1 MSTGIDT
8 HVSEAS
14 EGAEN
19 PSENATSVEITMIM
33 CGPMVGISGGDQHAL
48 RFVAEYDHERPR
60 TVRLIAPP
68 AVAQHLPETAARSI
82 LPLRTP
88 LDFAIRSLPVYA
100 VVVVIRMLLTAIRV
114 PRSSITI
121 ASTHFFH
128 DVIPCLVAKKRH
140 GSAIAVFIYHL
151 IEDMGRERSL
161 RSAVSQAAERF
172 SLSLLRRYADV
183 IFVDNAEVE
192 SSLARKSFAPARIK
206 MTGNA
211 FDPLIPLPP
220 RTRSAHPSV
229 VFCGRFVEEKGIWVM
244 LELARELSGSIPEA
258 TVEMIGDGPLH
269 EEFSR
274 RLDASGLTNIKL
286 HGFVSEEEKWALLRR
301 AALFAA
307 PSREEGWGI
316 AVGEALTAGVPVL
329 AYDLPAYEYLG
340 DLIKRVSTGDE
351 KRFVQETTA
360 LLADRDRL
368 DEITSTLTETDGRL
382 PRWSDI
388 LKPEFEA
395 LREFIPS
402 GR

>member
-1 MSTGIDT
+1 M
-8 HVSEAS
+8 V
-14 EGAEN
+14 
-19 PSENATSVEITMIM
+19 M

-68 AVAQHLPETAARSI
+68 TVARHLPETTARSI
-82 LPLRTP
+82 HQLRTP

-100 VVVVIRMLLTAIRV
+100 VVVLLRTLLAAVKI
-114 PRSSITI
+114 PRSNVAI

-151 IEDMGRERSL
+151 IGDMGRERSF
-161 RSAVSQAAERF
+161 RSAISQAAERF
-172 SLSLLRRYADV
+172 SLFLLRRYADV
-183 IFVDNAEVE
+183 IFVDNADVE
-192 SSLARKSFAPARIK
+192 NSLVRMAFVPARIE

-220 RTRSAHPSV
+220 RARPAQPSV

-244 LELARELSGSIPEA
+244 LELARELSSSIPVA

-269 EEFSR
+269 QEFSR
-274 RLDASGLTNIKL
+274 RLDASGLTNVNL
-286 HGFVSEEEKWALLRR
+286 HGFVSEEEKWSLLRR
-301 AALFAA
+301 ATLFVA

-316 AVGEALTAGVPVL
+316 AVGEALTAEVPVL

-340 DLIKRVSTGDE
+340 DLIGRVPTGNQE
-351 KRFVQETTA
+351 RFVQEATA

-368 DEITSTLTETDGRL
+368 DEIASTLTETDGRL

-388 LKPEFEA
+388 LKAEFDA